1 MKGKAQMRFAK
12 TIIQLAV
19 SLVASGCSL
28 LEYKPLGKETLKNA
42 SGHVIG
48 YRERLCDCKAGEELD
63 RVVLFTPRYTEAGTV
78 IGYEEKIKNGVVLWD
93 TRGKRIGSRYVDLR
107 SRGTNARNSGLTI
120 VFRSTPD
127 AERLAVAQVTIEDIK
142 QHLGI
147 QN

>member
-1 MKGKAQMRFAK
+1 MRFTK
-12 TIIQLAV
+12 TIILAFA
-19 SLVASGCSL
+19 LAAGGCSSL
-28 LEYKPLGKETLKNA
+28 DFKTLSGKETLKNA
-42 SGHVIG
+42 NGHVIG
-48 YRERLCDCKAGEELD
+48 YKERVCDCKAGEELD

-78 IGYEEKIKNGVVLWD
+78 IAYEEKIKGGVVLWD

-127 AERLAVAQVTIEDIK
+127 AERIAVAQVTIEDIK